1 MKTIISK
8 DLSSTL
14 SPTAAQLVKVAADGE
29 WFVWVPDRSHSHT
42 NKAMLDQ
49 ITFNPVETIVAW
61 LNVTLVRVGNT
72 VTIASSEAGSS
83 GFIWMDPDINNLA
96 SLTSGFLFAD
106 KRSSAHTY
114 DNTSSGIVSTNV
126 QWAID
131 EVEARVDTA
140 ETNITTLQTDVSTVQ
155 WDITTV
161 QWDITTLQWD
171 ITTVQW
177 DITALQTSKLET
189 VSDTN
194 SIDLTK
200 TGVNV
205 SADLKL
211 DASSNNLLSVSGAGT
226 FADERAIAH
235 TYDPTASGLT
245 ATNVQA
251 AIDEVEALLN
261 SRMPTPA
268 GVLLVDGWQT
278 PIATTTHT
286 LTLADYNTTIVH
298 TNASASTITVPPNS
312 SVAFPINTQI
322 DIVQNGAGKVTLAQW
337 AGVTINSKWW
347 NKSLAA
353 QYTWAT
359 LKKVWTDTW
368 ILFGELIA

>member
-8 DLSSTL
+8 DLQSNQTPGAWKLLKIATDAEGFEYIDDL
-14 SPTAAQLVKVAADGE
+14 SHDHG
-29 WFVWVPDRSHSHT
+29 
-42 NKAMLDQ
+42 NKALLDQ

-83 GFIWMDPDINNLA
+83 GFIWMDPDINNLT
-96 SLTSGFLFAD
+96 SLTNGFLFAD

-114 DNTSSGIVSTNV
+114 NNTSSGIVSTNV

-131 EVEARVDTA
+131 ELSSHIADTESLVSSNTEDITENTSA
-140 ETNITTLQTDVSTVQ
+140 ITSINTNITNINSDIVSINAIDTTQTSDIAAINTNLWLITTNITAIESVNTTQTS
-155 WDITTV
+155 DITTINTNITGINSSITTINS
-161 QWDITTLQWD
+161 DITT
-171 ITTVQW
+171 
-177 DITALQTSKLET
+177 
-189 VSDTN
+189 
-194 SIDLTK
+194 
-200 TGVNV
+200 
-205 SADLKL
+205 
-211 DASSNNLLSVSGAGT
+211 
-226 FADERAIAH
+226 
-235 TYDPTASGLT
+235 
-245 ATNVQA
+245 
-251 AIDEVEALLN
+251 LN

-322 DIVQNGAGKVTLAQW
+322 DIVQNGVGKVTLAQW
-337 AGVTINSKWW
+337 VGVTINSKWW

-359 LKKVWTDTW
+359 LKKVWTDAW

>member
-14 SPTAAQLVKVAADGE
+14 SPTADQLVKVAADGE
-29 WFVWVPDRSHSHT
+29 WFVWVPDLSHSHT

-114 DNTSSGIVSTNV
+114 NNTSSGIVSTNV

-140 ETNITTLQTDVSTVQ
+140 ETSITTLQTDVG
-155 WDITTV
+155 
-161 QWDITTLQWD
+161 TLQWD
-171 ITTVQW
+171 V
-177 DITALQTSKLET
+177 TALQTSKLET

-359 LKKVWTDTW
+359 LKKVWTDAW

>member
-1 MKTIISK
+1 MKTIITK
-8 DLSSTL
+8 DLSSTQT
-14 SPTAAQLVKVAADGE
+14 PAPGKQLQVAPDGE
-29 WFVWVPDRSHSHT
+29 SFAYVDAGI
-42 NKAMLDQ
+42 NQ
-49 ITFNPVETIVAW
+49 IVAW
-61 LNVTLVRVGNT
+61 SNISVSRVGNT
-72 VTIASSEAGSS
+72 VTIASSGGGGGS
-83 GFIWMDPDINNLA
+83 IWVDPDTNNLI
-96 SLTSGFLFAD
+96 SETNNFLFAD

-114 DNTSSGIVSTNV
+114 NNTSSGIVSTNV

-161 QWDITTLQWD
+161 QWDITTL
-171 ITTVQW
+171 QW

>member
-1 MKTIISK
+1 MKTIITK
-8 DLSSTL
+8 DLSSTQT
-14 SPTAAQLVKVAADGE
+14 PAPWKQLQVAPDGE
-29 WFVWVPDRSHSHT
+29 SFVYVDAGI
-42 NKAMLDQ
+42 NQ
-49 ITFNPVETIVAW
+49 IVAGS
-61 LNVTLVRVGNT
+61 NISVSRVGNSVT
-72 VTIASSEAGSS
+72 VASTWGGGGG
-83 GFIWMDPDINNLA
+83 GFWVDPDANNLI
-96 SLTSGFLFAD
+96 SVNDGFLFAD

-114 DNTSSGIVSTNV
+114 NNTSSGIVSTNV

-131 EVEARVDTA
+131 ELSSHIANTESAITSIN
-140 ETNITTLQTDVSTVQ
+140 TNITNINAINTTQTSDITSINTNITNINSDIASINTINTTQTSDIAAINTNLGLITANITAIESVNTTQTS
-155 WDITTV
+155 DITTINTNITSINSS
-161 QWDITTLQWD
+161 ITTINSN
-171 ITTVQW
+171 ITT
-177 DITALQTSKLET
+177 
-189 VSDTN
+189 
-194 SIDLTK
+194 
-200 TGVNV
+200 
-205 SADLKL
+205 
-211 DASSNNLLSVSGAGT
+211 
-226 FADERAIAH
+226 
-235 TYDPTASGLT
+235 
-245 ATNVQA
+245 
-251 AIDEVEALLN
+251 LN

-278 PIATTTHT
+278 PINTTTHT

-368 ILFGELIA
+368 ILFGELIV